1 MLTTK
6 ETAAKFNLTGRA
18 VLNYIKDGRVS
29 PQMVGN
35 QWIFEQKDIDD
46 LARTILRRYNLEY
59 LLDSKEAKQ
68 NED

>member
-18 VLNYIKDGRVS
+18 VLNYIKDGKVT

-59 LLDSKEAKQ
+59 LLDKETKQ
-68 NED
+68 DEN

>member
-18 VLNYIKDGRVS
+18 VLNYIKDGKVS

-35 QWIFEQKDIDD
+35 QWVFEQKDIDD
-46 LARTILRRYNLEY
+46 LARAILHRYNLEY
-59 LLDSKEAKQ
+59 LLDSKEKH